1 MTPALSPQYWFFRG
15 DKGYAVCNLISESGT
30 RILVVFNGTE
40 GGGGHYICNLLFFLK
55 LKFHI
60 KVKLERFTKTIV
72 CSGQQQA

>member
-40 GGGGHYICNLLFFLK
+40 GGGGTLYLQFVIFS
-55 LKFHI
+55 
-60 KVKLERFTKTIV
+60 KVEISYKSQIRKIYKDNCL
-72 CSGQQQA
+72 